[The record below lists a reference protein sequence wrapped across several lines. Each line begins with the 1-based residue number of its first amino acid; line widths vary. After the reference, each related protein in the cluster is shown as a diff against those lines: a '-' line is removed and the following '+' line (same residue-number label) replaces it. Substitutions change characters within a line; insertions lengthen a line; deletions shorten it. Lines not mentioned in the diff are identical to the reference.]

1 MGPPRVGGRDARPA
15 GELSDVYTMLEGMR
29 VIEGSA
35 FVAAPLGGMTLAQ
48 LGADVIRFDPIGGGL
63 DAGRWPLTP
72 EGRSLYWA
80 GLNKGKRS
88 IAVDLRQ
95 PEGRELVAALVT
107 APGKD
112 GGIFLTNLP
121 LRGPLAYDRLRA
133 SREDI
138 IVLAIKGHHDGG
150 IALDYTVNCAVG
162 IPLATGNA
170 TRDAPVNHMLPAWDI
185 AAGLTASTG
194 LLAAERHRSRT
205 GQGQLVSLALSDIA
219 YAAVGNLG
227 HIGEAEINR
236 TERTPGG
243 NHLYGAYGRDFAT
256 RDGRRIMVVAM
267 TRRQWRSL
275 CEATRRA
282 EAVAALERELGADLN
297 DEGERF
303 AARERIDPLIASWV
317 AAHRL
322 EEVGRIFDAAGVCW
336 GPYRSFMEMVD
347 EDPRCSSANPLFERV
362 HQPGIGEY
370 LMPGS
375 PLELG
380 GFARAAVKP
389 APALGAHT
397 DEILAEVL
405 GLGDAEIARLHERGI
420 VVGN

>member
-1 MGPPRVGGRDARPA
+1 MVSPRLGGGAPGSEGRVNDMYR
-15 GELSDVYTMLEGMR
+15 MLEGMR
-29 VIEGSA
+29 VVEGSA

-63 DAGRWPLTP
+63 DARRWPLTRK
-72 EGRSLYWA
+72 GRSLYWV

-107 APGKD
+107 APGED

-121 LRGPLAYDRLRA
+121 LRGPLAYETLRA
-133 SREDI
+133 AREDV

-162 IPLATGNA
+162 VPFATGHA
-170 TRDAPVNHMLPAWDI
+170 TRDAPVNHMLPAWDV

-194 LLAAERHRSRT
+194 LLAAERHRRRT
-205 GQGQLVSLALSDIA
+205 GEGQLVSLALSDVA

-236 TERTPGG
+236 TERSAGG

-275 CEATRRA
+275 CEATECA
-282 EAVAALERELGADLN
+282 DAIAALERELGVDL
-297 DEGERF
+297 DEEGERF
-303 AARERIDPLIASWV
+303 RARQRIDPLIARWV
-317 AAHRL
+317 AARDL
-322 EEVGRIFDAAGVCW
+322 EEVGKTFDAAGVCW
-336 GPYRSFMEMVD
+336 GPYRGFLEMVG
-347 EDPRCSSANPLFERV
+347 EDPRCSEANPLFQRV
-362 HQPGIGEY
+362 HQPGIGAY

-375 PLELG
+375 PLGLG
-380 GFARAAVKP
+380 AYHREPVRP
-389 APALGAHT
+389 APELGAHT
-397 DEILAEVL
+397 DEVLAEVL
-405 GLGDAEIARLHERGI
+405 GLASVEIARLHDRGI
-420 VVGN
+420 VAGK

>member
-1 MGPPRVGGRDARPA
+1 MYR
-15 GELSDVYTMLEGMR
+15 MLEGMR
-29 VIEGSA
+29 VVEGSA

-63 DAGRWPLTP
+63 DARRWPLTR

-88 IAVDLRQ
+88 IAVDLRR

-107 APGKD
+107 APGED

-121 LRGPLAYDRLRA
+121 LRGPLAYECLRA
-133 SREDI
+133 SREDV
-138 IVLAIKGHHDGG
+138 IVLCIKGHHDGG

-162 IPLATGNA
+162 IPSPPE
-170 TRDAPVNHMLPAWDI
+170 TRPGRRPSTTCFRPGTSRPASPLPP
-185 AAGLTASTG
+185 G
-194 LLAAERHRSRT
+194 LLAAERHRRRK
-205 GQGQLVSLALSDIA
+205 GEGQLVTLALSDVA

-227 HIGEAEINR
+227 HIAEAEINR
-236 TERTPGG
+236 SERAAGG

-275 CEATRRA
+275 CEATQRV
-282 EAVAALERELGADLN
+282 EAVAALERELGVDLD

-303 AARERIDPLIASWV
+303 AAREHIDPLIASWV
-317 AAHRL
+317 AEHSLDEA
-322 EEVGRIFDAAGVCW
+322 GRIFDAAGVCW
-336 GPYRSFMEMVD
+336 GPYRSFIEMVE
-347 EDPRCSSANPLFERV
+347 EDPRCAIANPLFEWV
-362 HQPGIGEY
+362 HQPGIGEH

-375 PLELG
+375 PLGLG
-380 GFARAAVKP
+380 AFERMPVRP

-405 GLGDAEIARLHERGI
+405 GLGGTEIAHLHDRGI
-420 VVGN
+420 VAGE

>member
-1 MGPPRVGGRDARPA
+1 MYP
-15 GELSDVYTMLEGMR
+15 MLEGMR

-48 LGADVIRFDPIGGGL
+48 LGADVIRCDPIGGGL
-63 DAGRWPLTP
+63 DARRWPLTRN
-72 EGRSLYWA
+72 GRSLYWA

-88 IAVDLRQ
+88 VAVDLGR
-95 PEGRELVAALVT
+95 PEGRELAAALIT
-107 APGKD
+107 APGAD

-121 LRGPLAYDRLRA
+121 LRGPLAYERLRA
-133 SREDI
+133 SREDV

-150 IALDYTVNCAVG
+150 TAVDYTVNCSVG
-162 IPLATGNA
+162 IPFATGNA

-185 AAGLTASTG
+185 AAGLTAATG
-194 LLAAERHRSRT
+194 LLAAERHRRRT
-205 GQGQLVSLALSDIA
+205 GEGQLVSLALSDVA
-219 YAAVGNLG
+219 YAAVGHLG
-227 HIGEAEINR
+227 HIAEAEINR
-236 TERTPGG
+236 GERPAGG

-256 RDGRRIMVVAM
+256 RDGRRIMVVAI

-275 CEATRRA
+275 CEATQRA
-282 EAVAALERELGADLN
+282 GAVAALERELGADLD

-317 AAHRL
+317 AAYPL

-336 GPYRSFMEMVD
+336 GPYRSFIEMLD
-347 EDPRCSSANPLFERV
+347 EDPRCSGDNPLFQRV
-362 HQPGIGEY
+362 NQPGIGEY

-375 PLELG
+375 PLHLG
-380 GFARAAVKP
+380 AFERSPVRP

-397 DEILAEVL
+397 DEVLAEVL
-405 GLGDAEIARLHERGI
+405 GLDSAEIARLHDRGI
-420 VVGN
+420 VAGE